1 MYQGL
6 VTYCEPR
13 IGLGPLVTMAMLLAV
28 YALACAVVYAMT
40 PVRDV
45 NDVWG

>member
-1 MYQGL
+1 MCQGL
-6 VTYCEPR
+6 VTYCEPQ
-13 IGLGPLVTMAMLLAV
+13 IGMGPLVTMAMLLAV
-28 YALACAVVYAMT
+28 YALACAVVCAMT